1 MNQEVLKVRMFGKFT
16 LIYGDRQISCDNTR
30 SKQIWSILAYLI
42 YYRDR
47 GVSSEEL
54 LGLMRNSNKNGN
66 PTGAMR
72 ATMHRVR
79 TLLESVMPAFGRQIL
94 VYKNGAYLWDPHVPV
109 ELDVDAFD
117 SLLSS
122 VSKENDPDDLDR
134 YVAALNLYDGQFL
147 SLQSSETWV
156 MSRQVYY
163 QELYESIVQKALP
176 MLEKTGRYAEAVVI
190 CQKALQI
197 DPYSEPMYQHLM
209 RFLLNQGKRQDVIA
223 LYERMMKLLL
233 ETFGV
238 MPDQE
243 SRTLY
248 REALKTVNVGVLS
261 PEMMMEQL
269 EERAITG
276 ALICDIDFFRM
287 LYQSQARMVART
299 GNAVH
304 IALLSLRS
312 RRNRDVTQ
320 KQIAHAMDNL
330 EEHMRQSLRKGDVI
344 TRCSASQFI
353 IMLPQANCEN
363 SCMVCRRVITG
374 FERKYPHAPVYV
386 DFYVNPLRPVNNA

>member
-47 GVSSEEL
+47 SVSSEEL

-94 VYKNGAYLWDPHVPV
+94 VYKNGSYMWDPQVPV

-147 SLQSSETWV
+147 SLQSSEIRV

-163 QELYESIVQKALP
+163 HELYESIVQKALP
-176 MLEKTGRYAEAVVI
+176 LLEKTGRYAEAMVI

-209 RFLLNQGKRQDVIA
+209 RFLLNLDKRQDVVA
-223 LYERMMKLLL
+223 LYEHMMKLLL

-243 SRTLY
+243 AAPS
-248 REALKTVNVGVLS
+248 
-261 PEMMMEQL
+261 
-269 EERAITG
+269 TG
-276 ALICDIDFFRM
+276 
-287 LYQSQARMVART
+287 
-299 GNAVH
+299 
-304 IALLSLRS
+304 
-312 RRNRDVTQ
+312 
-320 KQIAHAMDNL
+320 K
-330 EEHMRQSLRKGDVI
+330 
-344 TRCSASQFI
+344 
-353 IMLPQANCEN
+353 
-363 SCMVCRRVITG
+363 
-374 FERKYPHAPVYV
+374 
-386 DFYVNPLRPVNNA
+386 PLRPSTRVYSRRK